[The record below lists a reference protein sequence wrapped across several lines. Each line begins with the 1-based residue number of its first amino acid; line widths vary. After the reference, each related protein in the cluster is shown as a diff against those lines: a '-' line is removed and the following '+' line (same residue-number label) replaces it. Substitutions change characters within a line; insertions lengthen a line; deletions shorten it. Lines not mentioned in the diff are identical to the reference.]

1 MSFAEELA
9 MLRKK
14 VKEKGKEVRRL
25 KEENDFLDEASAVSQ
40 QAFESQQ
47 DSKDENHYHQD

>member
-1 MSFAEELA
+1 
-9 MLRKK
+9 MLGKK

-25 KEENDFLDEASAVSQ
+25 KEENNFLDEARAFSQ

-47 DSKDENHYHQD
+47 DSKDENHFHQD